1 MKTLNVLL
9 LCSNTFR
16 VRRFARILDSAAF
29 VQLQVV
35 CSDDDWTCFPPC
47 TQAPDL
53 VICDSLPATRAIHY
67 LRRLCEHYPFF
78 SMVASTILEASIRWG
93 LANFL
98 EYSGKHDLGSFD
110 EPDASQLGELLLKA
124 LALKSRRAGQDHW
137 QLAPRE
143 PLTQEQALLALE
155 QRQIVA
161 FFQPQV
167 CLRTQRITGAE
178 TLVRWLHPSRGVLGP
193 GAFLALFERP
203 EQQRQLFH
211 GLLQQGLDLQRRLLA
226 GHGAGLVF
234 SYNLEASQLRE
245 PGLAPQILQRIE
257 AAAVPAS
264 QVTLEIT
271 ERGALVLDMP
281 SIENIS
287 LLVKSG
293 VRLSLDDFGCGYSSL
308 TRLADIPFSQVKLDT
323 GFIGNA
329 LGPKQSLIIE
339 AVVRLARSLELEL
352 VAEGV
357 ETPQQRAHLRRLGV
371 GAAQGYLFHKPMDG
385 ASLLRLLAMEDTDPR
400 GLHQETP
407 GPGGL
412 LKAP

>member
-1 MKTLNVLL
+1 MKTLSVLL

-16 VRRFARILDSAAF
+16 ARRFTRILDSTAF

-53 VICDSLPATRAIHY
+53 VICDSLASPAAIHY
-67 LRRLCEHYPFF
+67 LRRLCEYYPFF
-78 SMVASTILEASIRWG
+78 SMIASATLEAPFRWG
-93 LANFL
+93 LANFRG
-98 EYSGKHDLGSFD
+98 YSGKHDLGSF
-110 EPDASQLGELLLKA
+110 EELDAPLLGELLLKA
-124 LALKSRRAGQDHW
+124 LALKSRRAGQGHG
-137 QLAPRE
+137 QSAPPP

-167 CLRTQRITGAE
+167 CLKTRRITGAE

-211 GLLQQGLDLQRRLLA
+211 SLLQQGLDLQRRLPA

-245 PGLAPQILQRIE
+245 PGLARQILQRIE

-271 ERGALVLDMP
+271 ERVALVLDMP
-281 SIENIS
+281 AIENIS
-287 LLVKSG
+287 LLVKGG

-308 TRLADIPFSQVKLDT
+308 TRLADIPFSQVKLDA
-323 GFIGNA
+323 GLIGNA
-329 LGPKQSLIIE
+329 HGPKASLIIE
-339 AVVRLARSLELEL
+339 AVVSLARSLELEL

-357 ETPQQRAHLRRLGV
+357 ETPRQRAHLRRLGV

-385 ASLLRLLAMEDTDPR
+385 ASLLRLLAVEEPDPR
-400 GLHQETP
+400 LSP
-407 GPGGL
+407 GPGGRL